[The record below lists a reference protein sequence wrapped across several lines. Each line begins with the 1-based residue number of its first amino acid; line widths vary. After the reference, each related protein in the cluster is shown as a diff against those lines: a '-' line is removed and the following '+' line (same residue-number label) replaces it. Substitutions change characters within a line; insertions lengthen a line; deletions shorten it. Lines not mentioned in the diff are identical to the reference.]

1 MEKADLILTLALSV
15 ALLSRLPL
23 EVYFSFAL
31 CEHSS
36 KLKKK
41 KKKKKNRKTPLAYIF
56 QHVEPFPP

>member
-41 KKKKKNRKTPLAYIF
+41 KKKKKKTEKP
-56 QHVEPFPP
+56 H